1 MLESSYNLLFGKL
14 VLKSLFE
21 DYFDAANHFST
32 IFLLKPI
39 EDRHVDLVV
48 SVSFKTFHYSLAHN
62 VLFNIIFMYL
72 CFIQSLESTFIT
84 NKLKSSLAHIQV
96 SGPLDNKPEEPIVG
110 NALFRWQRY
119 YCPSILLLDFLLVI
133 TDCYFYLFCYFIK

>member
-1 MLESSYNLLFGKL
+1 MGGFLSSEKVPPPPLFDFPPLAARTRMLESSYNLLFGKL

-39 EDRHVDLVV
+39 EDRHVDLVA
-48 SVSFKTFHYSLAHN
+48 S
-62 VLFNIIFMYL
+62 
-72 CFIQSLESTFIT
+72 
-84 NKLKSSLAHIQV
+84 V

-110 NALFRWQRY
+110 NALFRWQSDAED
-119 YCPSILLLDFLLVI
+119 PHTF
-133 TDCYFYLFCYFIK
+133 TDLYVSSADL